1 MVENKIKPENS
12 ANTDDKQKKVH
23 LWKKGESGNPAGKK
37 PGTRH
42 KVTLAV
48 EKLLDGEGE
57 ELTRKAIEIA
67 KEGDLTALKLCL
79 ERICPPRK
87 SRPISI
93 DLPDVKTSE
102 GVSLAQTSVVQAVG
116 EGEITPEEGQVL
128 SNILESRRKS
138 IETLEHEQRIGE
150 LEKRVNTTNK
160 QL

>member
-1 MVENKIKPENS
+1 MKRDKVSKPE
-12 ANTDDKQKKVH
+12 H

-37 PGTRH
+37 TGTRH
-42 KVTLAV
+42 KATLAV
-48 EKLLDGEGE
+48 ERLLDGEGE
-57 ELTRKAIEIA
+57 ELTRKAIELA
-67 KEGDLTALKLCL
+67 KDGDLTALKLCL

-87 SRPISI
+87 SRPINI

-138 IETLEHEQRIGE
+138 IESEDHERRLYE
-150 LEKRVNTTNK
+150 LESRMGKVK
-160 QL
+160 L

>member
-1 MVENKIKPENS
+1 MTETERKNAETTRGKPF
-12 ANTDDKQKKVH
+12 K
-23 LWKKGESGNPAGKK
+23 SGNSGRPKGSLN
-37 PGTRH
+37 R
-42 KVTLAV
+42 VTLAIQS
-48 EKLLDGEGE
+48 LLDGEGE
-57 ELTRKAIEIA
+57 ELTRKAIELA

-87 SRPISI
+87 SRPIAI

-138 IETLEHEQRIGE
+138 IETVEHEQRLGE

-160 QL
+160 KL

>member
-1 MVENKIKPENS
+1 MKRDKVSKPEI
-12 ANTDDKQKKVH
+12 TGQIQGDDTRFKPGH
-23 LWKKGESGNPAGKK
+23 SGNPSGKPK
-37 PGTRH
+37 GSLNR
-42 KVTLAV
+42 VTLAIQS
-48 EKLLDGEGE
+48 LLDGEGE
-57 ELTRKAIEIA
+57 ELTRKAIELA
-67 KEGDLTALKLCL
+67 KDGDLTALRLCL

-138 IETLEHEQRIGE
+138 IESEDHERRLYE
-150 LEKRVNTTNK
+150 LESRMGKVK
-160 QL
+160 L

>member
-1 MVENKIKPENS
+1 MKRVN
-12 ANTDDKQKKVH
+12 AGKKH
-23 LWKKGESGNPAGKK
+23 GTKWKKGQSGNPAGKP
-37 PGTRH
+37 PGSRH

-48 EKLLDGEGE
+48 ERLLDGEGE
-57 ELTRKAIEIA
+57 ELTRKAIELA

-93 DLPDVKTSE
+93 DLPDVKISE

-116 EGEITPEEGQVL
+116 EGEITHEEGQVL

-138 IETLEHEQRIGE
+138 IESEDHERRLYE
-150 LEKRVNTTNK
+150 LESRMGKGNYD
-160 QL
+160 

>member
-1 MVENKIKPENS
+1 MTNKSEYS
-12 ANTDDKQKKVH
+12 VNTNQKQNKDH
-23 LWKKGESGNPAGKK
+23 LWKKGESGNPAGKP
-37 PGTRH
+37 PGSRH

-48 EKLLDGEGE
+48 ERLLDGEGE
-57 ELTRKAIEIA
+57 ELTRKAIELA
-67 KEGDLTALKLCL
+67 KDGDLTALRLCL
-79 ERICPPRK
+79 DRICPPRK

-138 IETLEHEQRIGE
+138 IESEDHERRLYE
-150 LEKRVNTTNK
+150 LESRMGKVK
-160 QL
+160 L

>member
-1 MVENKIKPENS
+1 MKRVN
-12 ANTDDKQKKVH
+12 AGKKH
-23 LWKKGESGNPAGKK
+23 GTKWKKGQSGNPAGKP
-37 PGTRH
+37 PGSRH

-48 EKLLDGEGE
+48 ERLLYGEGE
-57 ELTRKAIEIA
+57 ELTRKAIELA

-138 IETLEHEQRIGE
+138 IESEDHERRLYE
-150 LEKRVNTTNK
+150 LESRMGKVK
-160 QL
+160 L